1 MKALRIILNVIIVS
15 VLFSCDP
22 IVTFTEPQPD
32 GTGNLAKFPK
42 RIQGQYMSTEDSS
55 TLIVDNLLIRR
66 IYDLEQKFHPNQLS
80 SNEIL
85 SGDTLINLTTHE
97 KTLIRLDGD
106 SMLTRLHYIDTM
118 FLIDEDNVVRK
129 LKGYYFLNSRYGKN
143 GWEVRKL
150 QLSEGQLIVSEIT
163 EQSDIDNLK
172 AIAETV
178 QDTALPYQF
187 KATKKEF
194 KKYVR
199 NDGFG
204 AHETFLRQK

>member
-1 MKALRIILNVIIVS
+1 
-15 VLFSCDP
+15 
-22 IVTFTEPQPD
+22 
-32 GTGNLAKFPK
+32 
-42 RIQGQYMSTEDSS
+42 MSTEDSS